1 MVRRVKA
8 VLKDVICGDLICV
21 EWTDAS
27 VGKSSGVGIA
37 VDVPVKSWGVFI
49 GVFGEKSKHIVIC
62 QNSFKYSSGLFD
74 IDYTAVPL
82 NWALNILIVSKAVV
96 DAKVARLLL
105 NSFLLG
111 GHRALNKRMFMK
123 RIINHGSQDLES

>member
-1 MVRRVKA
+1 LRKKLGKEMNDIKP
-8 VLKDVICGDLICV
+8 GDLICV

-37 VDVPVKSWGVFI
+37 IDVPVHSWGIFI
-49 GVFGEKSKHIVIC
+49 GVFGEKSKHIVIA
-62 QNSFKYSSGLFD
+62 QNSFKYSSGIFD

-82 NWALNILIVSKAVV
+82 TWTLKVIVVAKACV
-96 DAKVARLLL
+96 DAQVARQLV

-111 GHRALNKRMFMK
+111 GRRALNKRTFMK
-123 RIINHGSQDLES
+123 RVVNHAGLG

>member
-1 MVRRVKA
+1 MNRQLLKC
-8 VLKDVICGDLICV
+8 LKDVSCGDLICV

-37 VDVPVKSWGVFI
+37 IDVPVHSWGIFI
-49 GVFGEKSKHIVIC
+49 GVFGEKSKHIVIA
-62 QNSFKYSSGLFD
+62 QNSFKYSSGIFD

-82 NWALNILIVSKAVV
+82 TWTLKVIVVAKACV
-96 DAKVARLLL
+96 DAQVARQLV

-111 GHRALNKRMFMK
+111 GRRALNKRTFMK
-123 RIINHGSQDLES
+123 RVVNHAGLG

>member
-1 MVRRVKA
+1 MSKQLLKA
-8 VLKDVICGDLICV
+8 LKDVSSGDLICV

-37 VDVPVKSWGVFI
+37 IDVPVHSWGIFI
-49 GVFGEKSKHIVIC
+49 GVFGEKSKHIVIA
-62 QNSFKYSSGLFD
+62 QNSFKYSSGIFD

-82 NWALNILIVSKAVV
+82 TWTLKVIVVAKACI
-96 DAKVARLLL
+96 DAQVARQLV

-111 GHRALNKRMFMK
+111 GRRALNKRTFMK
-123 RIINHGSQDLES
+123 RVVNHAGLG